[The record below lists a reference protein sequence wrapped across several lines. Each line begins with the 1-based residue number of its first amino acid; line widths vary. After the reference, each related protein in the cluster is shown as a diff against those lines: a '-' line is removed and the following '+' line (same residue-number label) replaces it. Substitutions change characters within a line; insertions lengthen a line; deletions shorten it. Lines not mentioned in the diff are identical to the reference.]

1 MLQYTNYMDSVY
13 SITACFTKI
22 SIILLVLRIFCPQTR
37 DRCYW
42 ILQTLNFLNTG
53 FYICYLVI
61 PIVMCI
67 PREKIWNRGVEGKC
81 LNIYA
86 LYISSSAFNA
96 ISDILMF
103 FVPLWRIWN
112 LSISQARKVA
122 ISGIFFS
129 GALCVPSLL
138 LPLRIILYSH

>member
-1 MLQYTNYMDSVY
+1 MDSVY
-13 SITACFTKI
+13 SPTACFTKM
-22 SIILLVLRIFCPQTR
+22 SILLLVLRIFCPQTR

-42 ILQTLNFLNTG
+42 TLQILNVLNTA

-61 PIVMCI
+61 PIVMCS

-86 LYISSSAFNA
+86 LYVSSSAFNA
-96 ISDILMF
+96 VSDILMF

-122 ISGIFFS
+122 VSGIFFS
-129 GALCVPSLL
+129 GALCVPCMSLFSLL
-138 LPLRIILYSH
+138 ILHSH